1 MLQWNRTQK
10 PARRTLTEATDWVD
24 TLKSGETKHHAPFAE
39 WLTRSRANVDAFL
52 VTSAFD
58 PELKRFLDRL
68 PVDLREDERPSWSTP
83 AHLPWAPRAAIA
95 ACICLVLAGGGW
107 YVFGPEPPA
116 DIGEYSTRI
125 GEHQRLDLPDGSTVY
140 LNTRSRL
147 TYRLTRKTR
156 ELMLLAGEG
165 YFVVAKDAHRPFRVH
180 ADTAVVQAVG
190 TRFNVDTHGGR
201 LVVAVMEGKVQL
213 AVSGP
218 PRSGEPTRV
227 TPLSAGESL
236 EIRRAERGSDL
247 HIRVA
252 PPETLERR
260 VAWMSGILHFE
271 NEPLSTVIEEMN
283 RYNQQQL
290 VIADPRIANL
300 QVGGQFKAA
309 DLYNFLDSLGSI
321 VPLKVEWPNPS
332 RTGTEPIRLRA
343 KPIAAT
349 LTPAVEPAESQ
360 NTREQTSRPPR

>member
-1 MLQWNRTQK
+1 MATTATTANATPRPRTDRRILPASLALRASLAAAGASAASQWG
-10 PARRTLTEATDWVD
+10 V
-24 TLKSGETKHHAPFAE
+24 
-39 WLTRSRANVDAFL
+39 
-52 VTSAFD
+52 
-58 PELKRFLDRL
+58 
-68 PVDLREDERPSWSTP
+68 
-83 AHLPWAPRAAIA
+83 
-95 ACICLVLAGGGW
+95 
-107 YVFGPEPPA
+107 
-116 DIGEYSTRI
+116 
-125 GEHQRLDLPDGSTVY
+125 
-140 LNTRSRL
+140 
-147 TYRLTRKTR
+147 
-156 ELMLLAGEG
+156 LMLLS
-165 YFVVAKDAHRPFRVH
+165 R
-180 ADTAVVQAVG
+180 
-190 TRFNVDTHGGR
+190 
-201 LVVAVMEGKVQL
+201 
-213 AVSGP
+213 
-218 PRSGEPTRV
+218 
-227 TPLSAGESL
+227 
-236 EIRRAERGSDL
+236 I
-247 HIRVA
+247 A

-260 VAWMSGILHFE
+260 VTWMSGILHFE